1 MRRVEAILAVA
12 LALSLSGCVLR
23 GKPQTAGVAPAP
35 PRPVSIPTPAPPP
48 EALSV
53 PQTQVELPPPQP
65 LSVDA
70 IASTQPLETAPI
82 TPIPRN
88 NKPQRPG
95 SGRPAAAQ
103 RTETVAPP
111 ATSAPP
117 AQVQPTEPERPPI
130 QEIVPPAELNR
141 LQAEAVKS
149 KQEISQRLEQIRRR
163 RLNRQDQDTRERVQ
177 SFVRQSDEAQR
188 KGDMR
193 LAYELASRGLV
204 LAKTLVDG
212 R

>member
-1 MRRVEAILAVA
+1 
-12 LALSLSGCVLR
+12 
-23 GKPQTAGVAPAP
+23 
-35 PRPVSIPTPAPPP
+35 
-48 EALSV
+48 
-53 PQTQVELPPPQP
+53 
-65 LSVDA
+65 
-70 IASTQPLETAPI
+70 
-82 TPIPRN
+82 
-88 NKPQRPG
+88 
-95 SGRPAAAQ
+95 
-103 RTETVAPP
+103 
-111 ATSAPP
+111 
-117 AQVQPTEPERPPI
+117 VQPTEPERPPI